1 MICKNENTIYFK
13 NKSPHIQKKANERED
28 KMDIIKIIGVA
39 FIAVII
45 IVILKQYRPEFA
57 IYASIIAG
65 VLILTLASGTLSGI
79 IDMINSISSK
89 TNINSEFLVILI
101 KITGIAILTEFAVSI
116 CKDSG
121 ESAIASKVDIG
132 GKIIIISMSI
142 PIINALIDTV
152 VKILP

>member
-1 MICKNENTIYFK
+1 
-13 NKSPHIQKKANERED
+13 
-28 KMDIIKIIGVA
+28 MDIIKIIGIA

-65 VLILTLASGTLSGI
+65 VLILTLASNTLSGI
-79 IDMINSISSK
+79 IEMIKSISSK
-89 TNINSEFLVILI
+89 TNINSDFLAILI
-101 KITGIAILTEFAVSI
+101 KITGIAILTEFAVSV
-116 CKDSG
+116 CKDAG
-121 ESAIASKVDIG
+121 ESAIASKVDVG

-152 VKILP
+152 VKVLP

>member
-1 MICKNENTIYFK
+1 
-13 NKSPHIQKKANERED
+13 
-28 KMDIIKIIGVA
+28 MDIIKIIGIA

-65 VLILTLASGTLSGI
+65 VLILALASNTLSGI
-79 IDMINSISSK
+79 IDMIKSISNK
-89 TNINSEFLVILI
+89 TSINSDFLVILI

-116 CKDSG
+116 CKDAG
-121 ESAIASKVDIG
+121 ESAIASKVDVG

-152 VKILP
+152 VKVLP

>member
-1 MICKNENTIYFK
+1 
-13 NKSPHIQKKANERED
+13 
-28 KMDIIKIIGVA
+28 MDIIKIIGIA

-45 IVILKQYRPEFA
+45 IVILKEYRPEFA

-65 VLILTLASGTLSGI
+65 VLILALASNTLSGI
-79 IDMINSISSK
+79 IDMIKSISNK

-116 CKDSG
+116 CKDAG
-121 ESAIASKVDIG
+121 ESAIASKVDVG

-152 VKILP
+152 VKVLP

>member
-1 MICKNENTIYFK
+1 
-13 NKSPHIQKKANERED
+13 
-28 KMDIIKIIGVA
+28 MDIIKIIGIA

-79 IDMINSISSK
+79 INMINSISNK
-89 TNINSEFLVILI
+89 TNINSDFLVILI

-132 GKIIIISMSI
+132 GKVIIISMSI

>member
-1 MICKNENTIYFK
+1 
-13 NKSPHIQKKANERED
+13 
-28 KMDIIKIIGVA
+28 MDIIKIIGIA
-39 FIAVII
+39 FLAVII

-65 VLILTLASGTLSGI
+65 VLILALASNTLSGI
-79 IDMINSISSK
+79 IDMIKSISNK

-116 CKDSG
+116 CKDAG
-121 ESAIASKVDIG
+121 ESAIASKVDVG

-152 VKILP
+152 VKVLP

>member
-1 MICKNENTIYFK
+1 
-13 NKSPHIQKKANERED
+13 
-28 KMDIIKIIGVA
+28 MDIIKIIGIA

-89 TNINSEFLVILI
+89 TNINSDFLVILI